1 MTMPD
6 PVPEPVFD
14 ALMARAGILL
24 DPEGRTSVHA
34 ASGLL
39 LAMIERLHA
48 PRPVEVEPA
57 PVFAPREAVP

>member
-1 MTMPD
+1 MPD

-57 PVFAPREAVP
+57 PVFAPHDAVP